1 LCVLAERERRA
12 AEREEERDHPDH
24 GARARRESTQ
34 AIHGCSFRWRSIG
47 RFHPMSDGTAMRR
60 RGLTKTHKR
69 MLGAAGSIAVV
80 VLVFAFV
87 LPRIADYRDVFDVLR
102 DLAWQDWAL
111 LAGAVVLN
119 LATFPPP
126 WMAALPG
133 LGYREGMAMTQA
145 STALSIVSPAGAAVG
160 MAASYSMLRSW
171 KFPSAAVALA
181 VAVTGIWNQL
191 ANLVFPIVGLALLS
205 LENET
210 HRALQTAAIVGLAV
224 LIVVVTCFAL
234 VLSRETWANSIGD
247 RAARLATRVLR
258 LVRKGAV
265 GWGGASFVRF
275 RSDALGLL
283 RHRWHV
289 ITVATLAGHLT
300 VFVLLLVCLRVTG
313 VTGSEVTV
321 IEAFAAWALVRIL
334 GALPLTPAGVGIV
347 EVGLTGALV
356 AFGAPNAEAVAAT
369 LLYRALTVLPTLALG
384 LLAAA
389 TWRTHH
395 PGEAIGS
402 PSDP

>member
-1 LCVLAERERRA
+1 
-12 AEREEERDHPDH
+12 
-24 GARARRESTQ
+24 
-34 AIHGCSFRWRSIG
+34 
-47 RFHPMSDGTAMRR
+47 MSDGTASR

-69 MLGAAGSIAVV
+69 LLGAAGSIVVV
-80 VLVFAFV
+80 VLVFVFV
-87 LPRIADYRDVFDVLR
+87 LPQFANYRDVLDVLR
-102 DLAWQDWAL
+102 TLGWQDWL
-111 LAGAVVLN
+111 VLAAAVALN

-133 LGYREGMAMTQA
+133 LGYREAMAMTQA

-171 KFPSAAVALA
+171 KFGASAVALA
-181 VAVTGIWNQL
+181 VAIAGMWNQL
-191 ANLVFPIVGLALLS
+191 ANLAFPVVALALLTS
-205 LENET
+205 QDED
-210 HRALQTAAIVGLAV
+210 HPALRTAALIGVAV
-224 LIVVVTCFAL
+224 LIVAVTSFAL
-234 VLSRETWANSIGD
+234 VLSRARWAQRIGD
-247 RAARLATRVLR
+247 LAARLSDRALGI
-258 LVRKGAV
+258 VRRGPV
-265 GWGGASFVRF
+265 EWGGASFVRF
-275 RSDALGLL
+275 RQQALGLL
-283 RHRWHV
+283 RRRWHV
-289 ITVATLAGHLT
+289 ITIATLAGHLT

-313 VTGSEVTV
+313 VSSGEITVT
-321 IEAFAAWALVRIL
+321 EAFAAWALVRIL
-334 GALPLTPAGVGIV
+334 GALPLTPAGVGFV

-369 LLYRALTVLPTLALG
+369 LLYRALTVFPTLALG

>member
-1 LCVLAERERRA
+1 
-12 AEREEERDHPDH
+12 
-24 GARARRESTQ
+24 
-34 AIHGCSFRWRSIG
+34 
-47 RFHPMSDGTAMRR
+47 M
-60 RGLTKTHKR
+60 GLTKTHKR

-80 VLVFAFV
+80 VLVFVFV
-87 LPRIADYRDVFDVLR
+87 LPRIADYRDVFDVVR
-102 DLAWQDWAL
+102 DLGWQDWAL

-126 WMAALPG
+126 WMASLPG

-171 KFPSAAVALA
+171 KFPPAAVGLA
-181 VAVTGIWNQL
+181 VAITGLWNQL
-191 ANLVFPIVGLALLS
+191 ANLVFPVVALALLTF
-205 LENET
+205 EDET
-210 HRALQTAAIVGLAV
+210 HRALQTAALIGLAV
-224 LIVVVTCFAL
+224 LVVVVVAFAL
-234 VLSRETWANSIGD
+234 VLSRAERAQSIGHL
-247 RAARLATRVLR
+247 AARLTTRALR
-258 LVRKGAV
+258 LFRRGPV
-265 GWGGASFVRF
+265 GWSGESFVRF
-275 RSDALGLL
+275 RERALGLL
-283 RHRWHV
+283 RRRWHV
-289 ITVATLAGHLT
+289 ITIATLAGHLT
-300 VFVLLLVCLRVTG
+300 VFLLLVVCLRVTG
-313 VTGSEVTV
+313 VSDSEVTGV
-321 IEAFAAWALVRIL
+321 EAFAAWALVRIL

-356 AFGAPNAEAVAAT
+356 AFGASNAEAVAAT

-395 PGEAIGS
+395 PGETIGS

>member
-1 LCVLAERERRA
+1 
-12 AEREEERDHPDH
+12 
-24 GARARRESTQ
+24 
-34 AIHGCSFRWRSIG
+34 
-47 RFHPMSDGTAMRR
+47 MSDGTAMRR

-80 VLVFAFV
+80 VLVFVFV
-87 LPRIADYRDVFDVLR
+87 LPRIADYRDVLDVLR
-102 DLAWQDWAL
+102 DLGWQDWAL

-181 VAVTGIWNQL
+181 VAVAGIWNQL
-191 ANLVFPIVGLALLS
+191 ANLTFPVVALALLT
-205 LENET
+205 LEDET
-210 HRALQTAAIVGLAV
+210 HRALQTAALVGLAI
-224 LIVVVTCFAL
+224 LGVVVTCFAL
-234 VLSRETWANSIGD
+234 VLSREEWASRIGN
-247 RAARLATRVLR
+247 RAARVANRVLR

-265 GWGGASFVRF
+265 AWAGESFVRF

-283 RHRWHV
+283 RRRWHV
-289 ITVATLAGHLT
+289 ITLATLAGHLT

-313 VTGSEVTV
+313 VTDAEVTV

-334 GALPLTPAGVGIV
+334 GAMPITPAGVGIV

-389 TWRTHH
+389 TWRTYH
-395 PGEAIGS
+395 PGESIGS